1 MNITGLMMLIIS
13 VFVSLS
19 FGSVETSFSDVWE
32 SMMAPTSTDLMSRII
47 IDLRLPRVILALLAG
62 VGLAVTG
69 QTLQT
74 VTRNPL
80 ADPYLFGISSGASF
94 GAVAFTILAASVG
107 VTASLA
113 ASLGITAFAFTGAA
127 ASVFLVL
134 ILSGVHQQLQVE
146 RMLLSGVAISFMF
159 SAFSS
164 LLLYFAQP
172 QAAASVLFWGLG
184 SFTQA
189 NWEMLLW
196 PTIVVTCS
204 ILALQLLQPWINTLQ
219 LGDETAQTLGV
230 PVQKLRLSV
239 LLICSLIT
247 AVLVANC
254 GGIGFVGL
262 MIPHLVRMIFRTNS
276 LALSGLVGGIFMVWV
291 DVLARTLLSSQE
303 LPVGIITTALG
314 SVFFIG
320 IMSRKTHS

>member
-1 MNITGLMMLIIS
+1 MLLLIS
-13 VFVSLS
+13 VFFSLS
-19 FGSVETSFSDVWE
+19 FGSVTTSLIDVWHAV
-32 SMMAPTSTDLMSRII
+32 SAPSSSDLLNRIVM
-47 IDLRLPRVILALLAG
+47 DLRLPRVLLALLAG
-62 VGLAVTG
+62 VGLAITG
-69 QTLQT
+69 HTLQT
-74 VTRNPL
+74 VTRNSL

-94 GAVAFTILAASVG
+94 GAVIFTILASSVG
-107 VTASLA
+107 VSASIA
-113 ASLGITAFAFTGAA
+113 ASLGITAFAFVGAA

-134 ILSGVHQQLQVE
+134 ILAGVHQQLQVE

-189 NWEMLLW
+189 SWDMMLW
-196 PTIVVTCS
+196 PTLVVSAS
-204 ILALQLLQPWINTLQ
+204 ILVLRLVQPWINALQ

-230 PVQKLRLSV
+230 PVQKLRLGV
-239 LLICSLIT
+239 LLVCSLIT

-262 MIPHLVRMIFRTNS
+262 MIPHLVRMLFQSNS
-276 LALSGLVGGIFMVWV
+276 LLLSGLFGGIFMVWV
-291 DVLARTLLSSQE
+291 DVLARIALPSQE

-320 IMSRKTHS
+320 IMSKKNKN